1 MRTSIRL
8 VATLT
13 FLAAASCGPP
23 HRDTQV
29 ADIPKLT
36 SLDAVMDTQA
46 TIADPQMKKAGQTAY
61 TDADW
66 AAFTDLSVRLDA
78 TSLKIKD
85 FSKGPE
91 FDGFAMK
98 LNGTAK
104 ALGAAASAKDA
115 AKASAALVDM
125 KATCKGCHSKF
136 R

>member
-1 MRTSIRL
+1 VRSPILFFAFVTS
-8 VATLT
+8 
-13 FLAAASCGPP
+13 LAAASCGPP
-23 HRDTQV
+23 HRDTAT

-36 SLDAVMDTQA
+36 TLDAVMDTQA
-46 TIADPQMKKAGQTAY
+46 TIADPQMKKAGQPSY

-66 AAFTDLSVRLDA
+66 AGFTDLSVRLDA

-104 ALGAAASAKDA
+104 ALGAAAGAKDA